1 MTMFWQP
8 PPDSFSLMLYLP
20 RMRSLTNGTLRFL
33 TWLAVLWTIYAEQR
47 HLLLYVGDHEIA
59 FGSGEY
65 VDIVATAV
73 LLLYAVYEICHFAG
87 ATRALDA
94 YVAAHPALDAL
105 VLVVLIALG
114 WGIYRDITHFRHLF
128 VGAYGDLSLDDEVDD
143 VAGSILALGALKTA
157 YHGLRALRAFAHLA
171 RR

>member
-1 MTMFWQP
+1 
-8 PPDSFSLMLYLP
+8 
-20 RMRSLTNGTLRFL
+20 MRSLTNGTLRFL

-94 YVAAHPALDAL
+94 YVAAQR
-105 VLVVLIALG
+105 G
-114 WGIYRDITHFRHLF
+114 
-128 VGAYGDLSLDDEVDD
+128 
-143 VAGSILALGALKTA
+143 LALGGGAE
-157 YHGLRALRAFAHLA
+157 GRAHQGRRRPLGGGAQGSPDPGPPSPRRVREAKRAETVRQRRVKWAKA
-171 RR
+171 RSARNP